1 MSEAEVHDA
10 KGAVISRS
18 DGRDDGED
26 WTENYEELPGGAG
39 ISLILESTTKG
50 GVGPRLH
57 QHPYAET
64 FLIRRG
70 SATFTVGT
78 EQLIGRAGQ
87 ILVVPANTPHKF
99 STGPNGYEAVH
110 IHANPRFV
118 TEWLE

>member
-1 MSEAEVHDA
+1 ME
-10 KGAVISRS
+10 GFVIDRP
-18 DGRDDGED
+18 DGRADGED
-26 WTENYEELPGGAG
+26 WTENYEELPGGAN
-39 ISLILESTTKG
+39 ISIILESTTKA

-57 QHPYAET
+57 RHPYAET

-78 EQLIGRAGQ
+78 EQVECHAGQ

-99 STGPNGYEAVH
+99 ATGPNGYEAVH
-110 IHANPRFV
+110 IHANARFV

>member
-1 MSEAEVHDA
+1 MD
-10 KGAVISRS
+10 GFVIDRA
-18 DGRDDGED
+18 DGRGDGED
-26 WTENYEELPGGAG
+26 WAENYEELPGNAN
-39 ISLILESTTKG
+39 ISLILESTTKA

-70 SATFTVGT
+70 SATFSIGSDLLVGH
-78 EQLIGRAGQ
+78 AGQ

-99 STGPNGYEAVH
+99 STGPNGYEGVH